1 MTLIVAQVGEVERWE
16 PSEEDDEKFAIPE
29 EGEIKVVKPL
39 HIENLV
45 YYKSEKMY
53 EIMLSR

>member
-1 MTLIVAQVGEVERWE
+1 MAQVGEVERWE